1 MPPEDLPER
10 SPRRRSSMS
19 LVIGAVILLVVAG
32 GGYLAWEA
40 LFADKTPAEEPAPI
54 PQAPVDDRASYAS
67 TTMGIS
73 LRYPKSYTVNDAYAN
88 LSVNPKKPIS
98 GVQFTIPMEVATGTN
113 LSSDSGIS
121 VEQLPRARNCTAD
134 IYIQADVKTHSQT
147 ENGILYSVAT
157 TSNAAA
163 GNLYEEQVFALSGT
177 HPCTAMRY
185 FIHSTNIGNYDAG
198 VVREFNRSALL
209 ATFDEIRRS
218 VVFRQP

>member
-1 MPPEDLPER
+1 
-10 SPRRRSSMS
+10 MS

-121 VEQLPRARNCTAD
+121 VEQLPRAKACSGD
-134 IYIQADVKTHSQT
+134 IYLAANVHPVKVTD
-147 ENGILYSVAT
+147 NGVQYSVASST
-157 TSNAAA
+157 GAGA
-163 GNLYEEQVFALSGT
+163 GNLYEEIVYAIASST
-177 HPCTAMRY
+177 PCTAVRY
-185 FIHSTNIGNYDAG
+185 FIHSTQFANYPAG
-198 VVREFNRSALL
+198 AVHEFDHAALI
-209 ATFDEIRRS
+209 AAFDKIRQS
-218 VVFRQP
+218 LVLQ

>member
-1 MPPEDLPER
+1 MWKYAVGG
-10 SPRRRSSMS
+10 
-19 LVIGAVILLVVAG
+19 VI
-32 GGYLAWEA
+32 
-40 LFADKTPAEEPAPI
+40 
-54 PQAPVDDRASYAS
+54 AS
-67 TTMGIS
+67 TLLGGLAGFFFSRPPPFFTTQIPPPPQPIQAATS
-73 LRYPKSYTVNDAYAN
+73 TYATTTFSVVYPTAFPMHDDYAYDQFG
-88 LSVNPKKPIS
+88 PKKLIH
-98 GVQFTIPMEVATGTN
+98 GVKITIPMEMATGTN
-113 LSSDSGIS
+113 LSSFDTGVSI
-121 VEQLPRARNCTAD
+121 EQLPRARNCTAD